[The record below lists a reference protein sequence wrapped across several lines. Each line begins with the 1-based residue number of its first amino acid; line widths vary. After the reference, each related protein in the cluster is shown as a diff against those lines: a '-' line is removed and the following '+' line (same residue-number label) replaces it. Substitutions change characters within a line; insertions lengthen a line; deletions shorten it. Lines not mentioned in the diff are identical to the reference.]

1 MNYEKVLECL
11 DTEGLIRFVQD
22 VVRIDSV
29 YDPGVPGADE
39 SRVTAFVSKFLRDDG
54 FEVHLDEVAPG
65 RTNIVAFLR
74 GAAGGKTILMEGH
87 QDVVSIGN
95 REEWKYDPFG
105 AEIVER
111 DGKKVMYGRG
121 SNDTKGNMGAAIF
134 AARAIRDSKIPFKG
148 NILLCIE
155 FTRHTERTCRKT

>member
-87 QDVVSIGN
+87 QDVVSSREIGRASC
-95 REEWKYDPFG
+95 RER
-105 AEIVER
+105 V
-111 DGKKVMYGRG
+111 
-121 SNDTKGNMGAAIF
+121 
-134 AARAIRDSKIPFKG
+134 
-148 NILLCIE
+148 
-155 FTRHTERTCRKT
+155 